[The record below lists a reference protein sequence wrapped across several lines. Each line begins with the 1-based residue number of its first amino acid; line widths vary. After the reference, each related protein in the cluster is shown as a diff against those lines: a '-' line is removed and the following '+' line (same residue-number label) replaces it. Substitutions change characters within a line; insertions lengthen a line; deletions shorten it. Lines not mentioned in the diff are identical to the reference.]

1 MLAGLSAA
9 AADLGET
16 LDDIL
21 PRPNGQIEQRLYQ
34 AMRYST
40 LGDGKR
46 LRPFLVLSSA
56 SLFKVSRRSAL
67 RVAAAVE
74 MVHSYS

>member
-1 MLAGLSAA
+1 MVSYDLLAGLSVA

-46 LRPFLVLSSA
+46 LRPFGAEFRIPVQGIAPFGPSG
-56 SLFKVSRRSAL
+56 RGCC
-67 RVAAAVE
+67 
-74 MVHSYS
+74 